1 MDIALSRSKAVR
13 KPLLHQVQDK
23 ISQSDFFKIKE
34 EPVVWDEYHYI
45 ELLIWYL
52 QHFNQAPCLRPLIK
66 LELVETDLL
75 EPFESRKEISLSTID
90 YLLTITLI
98 TTKFIKILQS
108 FFFELELVTH
118 LKIPLLWYSSSSIG
132 MVKLL
137 FRRQSKNPKFW
148 ST

>member
-23 ISQSDFFKIKE
+23 ISQSDFFKIEE

-98 TTKFIKILQS
+98 TTKFWIATD
-108 FFFELELVTH
+108 FVDTF
-118 LKIPLLWYSSSSIG
+118 
-132 MVKLL
+132 
-137 FRRQSKNPKFW
+137 
-148 ST
+148 